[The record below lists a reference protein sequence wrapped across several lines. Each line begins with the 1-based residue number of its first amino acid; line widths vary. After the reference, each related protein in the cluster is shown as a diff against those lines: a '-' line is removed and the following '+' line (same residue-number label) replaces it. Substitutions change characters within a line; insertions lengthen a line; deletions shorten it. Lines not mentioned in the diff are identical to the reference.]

1 VAAPIVSVVMPTF
14 NRVEYLQ
21 AAIESVHAQTF
32 RDWELIVVDDGSD
45 EQTLNFLRS
54 RSDPRTTLLFGAHT
68 GNPAAVR
75 NQGLEIARGRYAA
88 FLDSDDGWRKDK
100 LERQVALLESAPA
113 RRWSY
118 TAVRR
123 IDGAGGVIARSGMP
137 WAAYSGAILEQVLRI
152 DAQIAT
158 PAVMAELA
166 FIRELGCFDERL
178 RFSEDYDMWAR
189 MALRSDVSVDPEP
202 TADVRSHAEHFTFDR
217 AGKLEGWAT
226 FYAKMEG
233 LVPTPDLRALCRR
246 QRREYVLLLAAEQAR
261 GRDWAGMRHSL
272 RAAVESRAWS
282 PRGWLRV
289 AKAAAQSTTETLVTD
304 RSYIGRR
311 A

>member
-1 VAAPIVSVVMPTF
+1 MAAPTVSVVMPTF

-21 AAIESVHAQTF
+21 AAIASVYAQTF

-54 RSDPRTTLLFGAHT
+54 RRDPRTTLLCGAHT
-68 GNPAAVR
+68 GNPAVVR
-75 NQGLEIARGRYAA
+75 NQGLEVARGRYAA
-88 FLDSDDGWRKDK
+88 FLDSDDRWREDK

-123 IDGAGGVIARSGMP
+123 IDGGGRVFARSGVP
-137 WAAYSGAILEQVLRI
+137 WVPYSGAILEQVLRI

-166 FIRELGCFDERL
+166 FVRELGGFDEQL
-178 RFSEDYDMWAR
+178 RFSEDYDLWAR
-189 MALRSDVSVDPEP
+189 MALRSEVSVDREA

-217 AGKLEGWAT
+217 AGKLGGWDA

-233 LVPTPDLRALCRR
+233 LVPTPELRVLCRR
-246 QRREYVLLLAAEQAR
+246 QRREYVLLLAAQQAR
-261 GRDWAGMRHSL
+261 AGDWVGMRHSL
-272 RAAVESRAWS
+272 RTAVESQAWS

-289 AKAAAQSTTETLVTD
+289 AKAAALPNRQPR
-304 RSYIGRR
+304 RS
-311 A
+311 